1 MSKDIFRYIVVFVI
15 LFLIGFYGHQ
25 FLLNYL
31 ELKIIFS
38 LEKVYLFHAFFS
50 ALICVNLRVF
60 STVDKLFPQLGFIYL
75 STLVLKL
82 ILFATFFYNPLF
94 TNDSFSLVEK
104 GSLFFPLFIFLL
116 TEAVFVLKI
125 LNQKE

>member
-1 MSKDIFRYIVVFVI
+1 MNKDLFRYLLVFTSM
-15 LFLIGFYGHQ
+15 FLIGSSCHQ
-25 FLLNYL
+25 LLVTHL
-31 ELKIIFS
+31 ELKFSFS
-38 LEKVYLFHAFFS
+38 LDKIYLFHAVFS
-50 ALICVNLRVF
+50 ALICLNLRVI

-82 ILFATFFYNPLF
+82 IFFALFFYTPLF
-94 TNDSFSLVEK
+94 TVVSFSFAEK
-104 GSLFFPLFIFLL
+104 ISLFFPFFIFLL